1 MELSKEELHRYSRQV
16 LIPEFGIE
24 GQKRLKESSVL
35 VIGCGG
41 LGSPVLMYLAAAGVG
56 RIGIVED
63 DRVDLTNLQRQVI
76 YSGESVG
83 KSKIEE
89 AKKRIESINDNIEIV
104 THFTRLTSK
113 NALEIVDKYDLVV
126 DGSDNFP
133 TRYLVNDACVLKH
146 KPFVYGAIYRFEG
159 QVSVFNHK
167 GGPTYRELFPLPP
180 SAEMAPNCATAGVL
194 GMMAGIVGSLQ
205 ATEVIKIL
213 AGLGEVLSGKL
224 LIIDALSMNFR
235 KVAIQRNFSM
245 EPIKKLIDYE
255 AFCSFGEEELKSIS
269 YSEFLLLKDREDVQ
283 LIDVREASEYEMD
296 NIGGELM
303 PLSELDAFVTAIKQ
317 DHTKVVI
324 HCQSGLRSTKAIKLL
339 SKTYGLVNLFNLEG
353 GLKDVDS
360 YNPEG

>member
-16 LIPEFGIE
+16 LIPEFGLE

-41 LGSPVLMYLAAAGVG
+41 LGSPILMYLAAAGVG

-63 DRVDLTNLQRQVI
+63 DNVELTNLQRQVL

-83 KSKIEE
+83 KPKIEE
-89 AKKRIESINDNIEIV
+89 AKKRIESINHNIEIE
-104 THFTRLTSK
+104 THFTRLTSN
-113 NALEIVDKYDLVV
+113 NALEIIEKYDLIV

-159 QVSVFNHK
+159 QVSVFNYK
-167 GGPTYRELFPLPP
+167 GGPTYRELFPIAP
-180 SAEMAPNCATAGVL
+180 SAEMAPNCGTAGVL

-213 AGLGEVLSGKL
+213 TGLGQVLSGKL
-224 LIIDALSMNFR
+224 LIIEALSMNFR
-235 KVAIQRNFSM
+235 KVSIQRNSSI
-245 EPIKKLIDYE
+245 EPIMGLIDYE
-255 AFCSFGEEELKSIS
+255 AFCSYSEEELKSIS
-269 YSEFLLLKDREDVQ
+269 YREFLRLKAIENVQ
-283 LIDVREASEYEMD
+283 LIDVREASEYELY

-303 PLSELDAFVTAIKQ
+303 PLSELGACVNGIKQ
-317 DHTKVVI
+317 DKTKVVI
-324 HCQSGLRSTKAIKLL
+324 HCQSGLRSRKAIKLL
-339 SKTYGLVNLFNLEG
+339 SEKYGLLNLFNLEG
-353 GLKDVDS
+353 GLMAVDA
-360 YNPEG
+360 